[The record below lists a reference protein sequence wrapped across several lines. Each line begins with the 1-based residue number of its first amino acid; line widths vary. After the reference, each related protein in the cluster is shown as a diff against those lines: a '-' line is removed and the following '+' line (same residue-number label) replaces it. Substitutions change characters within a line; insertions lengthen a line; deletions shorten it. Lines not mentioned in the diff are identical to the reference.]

1 MLPVYYEI
9 KAFPGLEG
17 TTDGHR
23 FTQMIFEK
31 RSDPF
36 FEISASV

>member
-9 KAFPGLEG
+9 KDFPGLEG

-23 FTQMIFEK
+23 FSQM
-31 RSDPF
+31 F
-36 FEISASV
+36 FEEV